1 MKPSSYE
8 GPCLTLW
15 QVYDEFSPLHLKQFD
30 DRTVM
35 KMETYDAA
43 LDEFFSKIEGQRA
56 DQQRKAQ
63 EDSAFSKLDKI
74 RADQVS
80 FLYSR
85 FFTLTYAASKLCS
98 SSCRCSIHC
107 VLLWAGLL
115 REFHSIVPFC
125 SSNMLDSSLAEFIE

>member
-1 MKPSSYE
+1 M
-8 GPCLTLW
+8 LW

-43 LDEFFSKIEGQRA
+43 LDEFFSKIEGQRS

-74 RADQVS
+74 RADQVI
-80 FLYSR
+80 FNFYFDLN
-85 FFTLTYAASKLCS
+85 ASALS
-98 SSCRCSIHC
+98 SE
-107 VLLWAGLL
+107 V
-115 REFHSIVPFC
+115 
-125 SSNMLDSSLAEFIE
+125 